1 MNVADETTWFE
12 KADPIKFISGEK
24 SEYQQYK
31 IEPFSLDVGF
41 YKVRLAVRS
50 TGKSLVID
58 RIIEHV
64 FYDSNVVSKEIKY
77 NKNLI

>member
-12 KADPIKFISGEK
+12 IADPIKFAAGEK

-31 IEPFSLDVGF
+31 IEPFSLDVGL
-41 YKVRLAVRS
+41 YKVRLSVRS

-58 RIIEHV
+58 RIIDHV
-64 FYDSNVVSKEIKY
+64 FYDANVVSKEIKY
-77 NKNLI
+77 NKKLI